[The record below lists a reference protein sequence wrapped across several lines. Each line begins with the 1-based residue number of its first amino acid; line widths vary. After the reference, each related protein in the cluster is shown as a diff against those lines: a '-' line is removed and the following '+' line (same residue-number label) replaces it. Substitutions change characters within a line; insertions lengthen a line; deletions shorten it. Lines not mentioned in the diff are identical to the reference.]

1 MSAAKAFELLEL
13 LLGADVTCSA
23 LERALSELGT
33 RRGRRVVL
41 LCTLERRA
49 TR

>member
-13 LLGADVTCSA
+13 LLGTDTTVSE
-23 LERALSELGT
+23 LQRALSELGA

-41 LCTLERRA
+41 RCTLERGR
-49 TR
+49 R